1 MNFSQLAV
9 DMDGALCSHFP
20 SQCCCAR
27 FGELAAINNIGRTK
41 RRARSEKKKNKKQ
54 TKTKK
59 SVGRKCPNCSSIR
72 KYMEISLENLYLDIG
87 LKPAAINILYLL
99 DPMGIK

>member
-9 DMDGALCSHFP
+9 DMVGALCSHFP

-41 RRARSEKKKNKKQ
+41 RRARRKKKKKKKKKNG
-54 TKTKK
+54 
-59 SVGRKCPNCSSIR
+59 VGRKCPNYFCLRLWFS
-72 KYMEISLENLYLDIG
+72 KEIYGNQSREFVSRYW
-87 LKPAAINILYLL
+87 A
-99 DPMGIK
+99 